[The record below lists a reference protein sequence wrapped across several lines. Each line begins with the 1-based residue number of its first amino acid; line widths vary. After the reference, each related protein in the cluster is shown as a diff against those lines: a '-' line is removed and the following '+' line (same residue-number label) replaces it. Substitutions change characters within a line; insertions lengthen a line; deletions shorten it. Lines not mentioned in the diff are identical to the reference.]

1 MIVCQL
7 SEFGYL
13 FQISLQ
19 NGAFEKREEIVFIN
33 FKCKDWKI
41 HLSENEGLCDD
52 HNLIHS
58 DSLQYKLIKENAES
72 ILQRGINVTLEAR
85 DQSFEDIRECYFM
98 IEEILSF

>member
-1 MIVCQL
+1 MSTFRVRIFVSDFFNRMEHLRNGKKLFL
-7 SEFGYL
+7 STSSVRTG
-13 FQISLQ
+13 
-19 NGAFEKREEIVFIN
+19 N
-33 FKCKDWKI
+33 

-72 ILQRGINVTLEAR
+72 ILQRGINVTLEAG
-85 DQSFEDIRECYFM
+85 DQSFEDIRECYFL